1 MNIGFDAKRAF
12 HNKTGLGNYSR
23 SFIKALIDEKSDNQ
37 LYLFTPEIGD
47 LGQEFLNKHDVK
59 IVKPTKKIH
68 QFLPTYWRSHGLLDE
83 IKRDKIQIFHG
94 LSNELPVGIERLDI
108 KKVVT
113 IHDLIFLRFPELY
126 PPIDRRIYERKFKS
140 AVVRADK
147 IFACSQQTSTDI
159 QEFYGIDESKI
170 EVVYQDCGIHFRKK
184 HSDEEKNSFLLKH
197 QLPQK
202 FILSVGTLEK
212 RKNQLLLLKAF
223 HEANLQDN
231 SLIFLGKKADLYSD
245 MLQYVRL
252 NGLQNKVFFLDNIEE
267 EELPILY
274 QSAFAFAYI
283 SKFEGFGIPILESLR
298 SGVPVLSSKQSSLPE
313 VAGNAALYSDFNDA
327 ETLISNLK
335 EISGNPELRLKLIN
349 LGYAQASKFDSDKI
363 AKQVISNYEGL
374 LF

>member
-1 MNIGFDAKRAF
+1 M
-12 HNKTGLGNYSR
+12 
-23 SFIKALIDEKSDNQ
+23 
-37 LYLFTPEIGD
+37 YLFTKGQQIKVYSQVYKKCYDDNIIVESKIENEVLTKCKDYAGAFVFTPE
-47 LGQEFLNKHDVK
+47 
-59 IVKPTKKIH
+59 P
-68 QFLPTYWRSHGLLDE
+68 GLY
-83 IKRDKIQIFHG
+83 
-94 LSNELPVGIERLDI
+94 NW
-108 KKVVT
+108 VVPF
-113 IHDLIFLRFPELY
+113 DFSSLY
-126 PPIDRRIYERKFKS
+126 PTIIIAYNIDY
-140 AVVRADK
+140 
-147 IFACSQQTSTDI
+147 STLV
-159 QEFYGIDESKI
+159 IDESKI

-349 LGYAQASKFDSDKI
+349 LGYAQASKFDSDK
-363 AKQVISNYEGL
+363 KGL
-374 LF
+374 ENEKKLTS